1 MHFFVSGMVWEKTV
15 PLHRRPET
23 CKQNGGR
30 NTGAGVQDPEKK
42 RVCWMLIMWHLIVFL
57 FTTIILYNEV
67 FALFSLTMKLYE
79 ERISSLGIDIHVLQ
93 SKDIGALFF
102 GNFC

>member
-30 NTGAGVQDPEKK
+30 NTGAGLQDPEKNTKSAHQK
-42 RVCWMLIMWHLIVFL
+42 RTEI
-57 FTTIILYNEV
+57 
-67 FALFSLTMKLYE
+67 
-79 ERISSLGIDIHVLQ
+79 
-93 SKDIGALFF
+93 
-102 GNFC
+102 